1 MSPYYHTMPVDK
13 STIRTRVA
21 CHPGLL
27 ADPVVFLQEHDL
39 PIRSAKPS
47 TGARGGSATKNITL
61 KVLDYKGINVELSK
75 IAGDPLADVTI
86 KFNPGVCLYGHNSR
100 ILLLSEFLHALS
112 LMVSSLKPL
121 LLDHDHWVDLVPGLR
136 PQGIAYW
143 SYLEVLLQLRDTS
156 STLLSRF
163 RHLRHPSITTRSRHW
178 PESISVGPHK
188 GKLRLSIYLK
198 AVEQHARGN
207 LSESELR
214 EAGNIL
220 RLEARMKDEKL
231 VHYLGSAANVQVI
244 AGKPRLVRFYP
255 ADLVRGHRACFG
267 ELQGVFSRDA
277 GSLEPEP
284 GGQLSSIGQLLAR
297 VASDPRSTKTFP
309 ELLAAVRHYMEAAD
323 DTIGKIRKAGLAEL
337 SRLSPVSRDM
347 LLSDDAYQLQPGIA
361 SGQLERLVRHE
372 VDDLFVDPL
381 INEAYRPAGQPFLP
395 HVALPT
401 YHR

>member
-61 KVLDYKGINVELSK
+61 KVLDYKGINVELSN

-86 KFNPGVCLYGHNSR
+86 KFNPGVCFHRHNSR
-100 ILLLSEFLHALS
+100 ILLLSEFLQALS
-112 LMVSSLKPL
+112 LMVNSLKPL
-121 LLDHDHWVDLVPGLR
+121 LLDQDHWVDLVPGLR
-136 PQGIAYW
+136 PQGVGYW
-143 SYLEVLLQLRDTS
+143 SYLEVILQLRDTGG
-156 STLLSRF
+156 TLLSRM
-163 RHLRHPSITTRSRHW
+163 RHLRHPSITAPSRHW
-178 PESISVGPHK
+178 PTSISIGPHR

-207 LSESELR
+207 LSESELQD
-214 EAGNIL
+214 AGDVL

-231 VHYLGSAANVQVI
+231 VHYFGNDRNVEVV

-255 ADLVRGHRACFG
+255 AEIVRGHRVCSR
-267 ELQGVFSRDA
+267 ELQGVFSCDA
-277 GSLEPEP
+277 GALEPES

-297 VASDPRSTKTFP
+297 VASDHRSTKTFP
-309 ELLAAVRHYMEAAD
+309 QLLAAVRHYMEAAD

-337 SRLSPVSRDM
+337 SRLSPVTRDT
-347 LLSDDAYQLQPGIA
+347 LLSDAAYQLQLGIA
-361 SGQLERLVRHE
+361 SGKLEPLVHHE

-381 INEAYRPAGQPFLP
+381 INAAYRPAGQPFLP